1 MKQTIKLKESDLK
14 RMIAESVKRVINE
27 ADSQININ
35 TKTREIYAIAYDIMQ
50 AYDLSTAI
58 NVLENVK
65 NDIQYYED
73 ENGPYQRDYRNRIN
87 SWEHNHYGQIDTS
100 DGKNWGLNY

>member
-1 MKQTIKLKESDLK
+1 MNKKVIRLNESDLHRIVK
-14 RMIAESVKRVINE
+14 ESVNRVINE

-87 SWEHNHYGQIDTS
+87 SWEHNHYGQINTS
-100 DGKNWGLNY
+100 DGEN